1 MKPESNTHSAC
12 IAVLPFENLS
22 GDQGQDYFAEG
33 FVEEL
38 ITDLSHFASLQV
50 ISSYT
55 SRKMG
60 AGAHDGF
67 EEARKLSIDYLL
79 KGNFRRRG
87 EKLRINAQLVDTSDG
102 RVIRAERYDASAD
115 AVFEIQDDIVAR
127 VVAEISAQI
136 DKVLLAAA
144 RHKPITSL
152 AAYDC
157 WLRGMDH
164 LRQGTLAADRD
175 ARKIFRQALEIDPQ
189 YSRAYAGLSLSYFN
203 EWSCNLWDLWEETQR
218 RAYDYAKQAAQLD
231 DNDHIVQLVLGRI
244 LLYRR
249 RFNRAEQHIEK
260 SLTLN
265 PNDADNLVQIASCKG
280 YLGKAREGE
289 RHFHKALR
297 LNPYR
302 NIWYYPYG
310 AFTCFVQRRYD
321 ACIQM
326 ARKGPIND
334 VWVDLPGYIAAA
346 YAYLGN
352 RTQAE
357 YYLNR
362 FRGVFQDKITAGR
375 TPQSGEI
382 IQWFKTANPF
392 RRGEDTAH
400 ILNGLALAGLH
411 AIQSPKT
418 DSPSDRIGKAAP
430 TPANVFKKD
439 HGLWRLAFKGITVI
453 LPEVKGYLD
462 LVRLLGAPGKEVHC
476 MDIMGSPNGAGDD
489 DPVLDRKARLAYE
502 QRIRDLRS
510 EIDEARTMNDLA
522 RQENLSAELDQ
533 LTEHLA
539 SALGV
544 GRRTRQLKAPAERAR
559 TAVTWRIRSAIKK
572 IEAAH
577 PALGRHLTNSIRT
590 GVFCSYSPEREQ
602 AWDL

>member
-1 MKPESNTHSAC
+1 MKPDLHTHSAC

-22 GDQGQDYFAEG
+22 GDRGQDYFAEG

-50 ISSYT
+50 ISSFT

-60 AGAHDGF
+60 AAARDEF
-67 EEARKLSIDYLL
+67 EEARKLSVDYLL
-79 KGNFRRRG
+79 RGNFRRRG
-87 EKLRINAQLVDTSDG
+87 KNLRINTQLLDTGDG
-102 RVIRAERYDASAD
+102 RVIRAERYDAPAD

-144 RHKPITSL
+144 RQKPITSL

-157 WLRGMDH
+157 WLRGMNQ
-164 LRQGTLAADRD
+164 LRQGTLTADRE
-175 ARKIFRQALEIDPQ
+175 AREIFQQALEIDPQ

-203 EWSCNLWDLWEETQR
+203 EWSCNLWELWEETQR
-218 RAYDYAKQAAQLD
+218 RAYDYARQAAELD
-231 DNDHIVQLVLGRI
+231 DSDHIVQLVLGRI
-244 LLYRR
+244 LLYRH
-249 RFNRAEQHIEK
+249 RFDRAEEHVER
-260 SLTLN
+260 SLALN
-265 PNDADNLVQIASCKG
+265 PNDADNLVQIASCKAF
-280 YLGKAREGE
+280 LGAAGEGE
-289 RHFHKALR
+289 HHFLKALR

-302 NIWYYPYG
+302 NIWYHPYG

-326 ARKGPIND
+326 AGKGPIND
-334 VWVDLPGYIAAA
+334 VWVDLPGYISAA

-352 RTQAE
+352 KPQAGH
-357 YYLNR
+357 YLDR
-362 FRGVFQDKITAGR
+362 FRMAFQNKIAAGR
-375 TPQSGEI
+375 TPQPGEI
-382 IQWFKTANPF
+382 IQWLKTANPF
-392 RRGEDTAH
+392 RRGEDMAH
-400 ILNGLALAGLH
+400 FLEGLALAGLH
-411 AIQSPKT
+411 DIQTPKA
-418 DSPSDRIGKAAP
+418 DSPSDGIARTAP

-439 HGLWRLAFKGITVI
+439 HQLWRVAFKGITVT

-462 LVRLLGAPGKEVHC
+462 LARLLGAPGKEVHC
-476 MDIMGSPNGAGDD
+476 MEIMGRPNGAGGD
-489 DPVLDRKARLAYE
+489 DPVLDQKARLAYE

-510 EIDEARTMNDLA
+510 EIDDARAMNDLA
-522 RQENLSAELDQ
+522 RQENLNVELDQ

-539 SALGV
+539 GALGM
-544 GRRTRQLKAPAERAR
+544 GRRARQLNAPAERAR

-577 PALGRHLTNSIRT
+577 PALGRHLGNSIRT
-590 GVFCSYSPEREQ
+590 GVFCSYSPEKEQ
-602 AWDL
+602 IWDL